1 MKTLQKDLT
10 TGNPGKI
17 IFNFTLP
24 IFIGN
29 VFQQFYSMADT
40 IIVGKFVGTK
50 ALAAVGSTGTIM
62 FLINGFILGM
72 TAGFTVLTAQK
83 FGAGDMKAMRKTVGN
98 AAILAII
105 MSLIMTV
112 LGMMAMKP
120 LLGIMKTPDDIF
132 KDAYAY
138 IMVICGGIA
147 AQMLYNFL
155 SSVLRALGNSKVPL
169 YFLILAA
176 LLNIV
181 LDMVSDSNVE
191 AFQYGVKDLVSK
203 QITPDRD
210 ESDDSFRVT
219 LADIQGEGMD
229 EIQIRH
235 QGSEELAG
243 YQVDSYQLTAPINY
257 PASAAVSEDI
267 LPMFFGLKAQ
277 EVAVLHPTA
286 EDRAQVGL
294 DQPYRQVEIEY
305 QTKNSEKNKLS
316 ILVSNIDGAGNL
328 YVENGSDVIYKCRPQ
343 DISWLNLTVDTV
355 ISHTILIPDVTSLKT
370 LTITQGDGSSYQI
383 QFQNM
388 GTDNGKVL
396 YDGKE
401 LDVDSF
407 RNFYYGLISV
417 EADEV
422 ILENLPDTSGMN
434 KIAEIKFAYM
444 DESKKSDMVTYYSE
458 SARKAYAVLDGNERG
473 FRLSETQIDTVLGN
487 LQKLINGEE
496 IKARY

>member
-1 MKTLQKDLT
+1 MKKQWLT
-10 TGNPGKI
+10 
-17 IFNFTLP
+17 
-24 IFIGN
+24 IGILC
-29 VFQQFYSMADT
+29 MG
-40 IIVGKFVGTK
+40 I
-50 ALAAVGSTGTIM
+50 L
-62 FLINGFILGM
+62 ILGGACFFLLKSDDSEKSDVESGNYQILDEITEDDVTSVVVSNASGGYEADWNDDSVIIKDCDNIAIDNSAVKKIQNAVKGI
-72 TAGFTVLTAQK
+72 TAEKKVTDGKGRLNEFGLEDDPVEVTVTGKGEKESLMI
-83 FGAGDMKAMRKTVGN
+83 GDEVPGQD
-98 AAILAII
+98 
-105 MSLIMTV
+105 SSQWYV
-112 LGMMAMKP
+112 LWKEEV
-120 LLGIMKTPDDIF
+120 
-132 KDAYAY
+132 Y
-138 IMVICGGIA
+138 I
-147 AQMLYNFL
+147 
-155 SSVLRALGNSKVPL
+155 
-169 YFLILAA
+169 
-176 LLNIV
+176 
-181 LDMVSDSNVE
+181 VSDSNVE

-305 QTKNSEKNKLS
+305 QTKNSEKNKIS

-407 RNFYYGLISV
+407 RNFYYELISV

>member
-1 MKTLQKDLT
+1 MKKQWLT
-10 TGNPGKI
+10 
-17 IFNFTLP
+17 
-24 IFIGN
+24 IGILC
-29 VFQQFYSMADT
+29 MG
-40 IIVGKFVGTK
+40 I
-50 ALAAVGSTGTIM
+50 L
-62 FLINGFILGM
+62 ILGGACFFLLKSDDSEKSDVESGNYQILDEITEDDVASVVVSNASGGYEADWNDDSVIIKDCDNIAIDNSAVKKIQNAVKGI
-72 TAGFTVLTAQK
+72 TAEKKITDGKGRLNEFGLEDDPVEVTVTGKGEKESLMI
-83 FGAGDMKAMRKTVGN
+83 GDEVPGQD
-98 AAILAII
+98 
-105 MSLIMTV
+105 SSQWYV
-112 LGMMAMKP
+112 LWKEEV
-120 LLGIMKTPDDIF
+120 
-132 KDAYAY
+132 Y
-138 IMVICGGIA
+138 I
-147 AQMLYNFL
+147 
-155 SSVLRALGNSKVPL
+155 
-169 YFLILAA
+169 
-176 LLNIV
+176 
-181 LDMVSDSNVE
+181 VSDSNVE

-305 QTKNSEKNKLS
+305 QTKNSEKNKIS

-407 RNFYYGLISV
+407 RNFYYELISV

-444 DESKKSDMVTYYSE
+444 DESKKSHTVTYYSE

>member
-1 MKTLQKDLT
+1 MKKQWLT
-10 TGNPGKI
+10 
-17 IFNFTLP
+17 
-24 IFIGN
+24 IG
-29 VFQQFYSMADT
+29 
-40 IIVGKFVGTK
+40 ILCIGI
-50 ALAAVGSTGTIM
+50 L
-62 FLINGFILGM
+62 ILG
-72 TAGFTVLTAQK
+72 
-83 FGAGDMKAMRKTVGN
+83 GACFFLLKSDDSEKSDVESGN
-98 AAILAII
+98 YQILDEI
-105 MSLIMTV
+105 TE
-112 LGMMAMKP
+112 
-120 LLGIMKTPDDIF
+120 DDVESV
-132 KDAYAY
+132 
-138 IMVICGGIA
+138 MVS
-147 AQMLYNFL
+147 N
-155 SSVLRALGNSKVPL
+155 ALGGYEADWNDDSVIIKDCDNIAIDSSAVKKIQNAVKGITAEKKVTDGKGR
-169 YFLILAA
+169 
-176 LLNIV
+176 LNEFGLENDPVEVTVTGKGGKESLMIGDEVPGQDSSQWYV
-181 LDMVSDSNVE
+181 LWKEEVYIVSDSTVE

-243 YQVDSYQLTAPINY
+243 YQVDSYQLIAPINY

-294 DQPYRQVEIEY
+294 DRPYRQVEIEY
-305 QTKNSEKNKLS
+305 QTKDSEKNKIS

-383 QFQNM
+383 QLQNM

-396 YDGKE
+396 YDEKE

-434 KIAEIKFAYM
+434 KIAEIQFAYM
-444 DESKKSDMVTYYSE
+444 DESKKSDTVTYYSE

-473 FRLSETQIDTVLGN
+473 FRLSETQLDTVLGN

>member
-1 MKTLQKDLT
+1 MKKQWLT
-10 TGNPGKI
+10 
-17 IFNFTLP
+17 
-24 IFIGN
+24 IG
-29 VFQQFYSMADT
+29 
-40 IIVGKFVGTK
+40 ILCIGI
-50 ALAAVGSTGTIM
+50 L
-62 FLINGFILGM
+62 ILGGACFFLLKSDDSEKSDVESGSYQILDEIAEDDVESVVVSNASGGYEADWNDDSVIIKDCDNIAIDSSAVKKIQNAVKGI
-72 TAGFTVLTAQK
+72 TAEKKVTDGKGRLNEFGLEDDPVEVTVTGKGEKESLMI
-83 FGAGDMKAMRKTVGN
+83 GDEVPGQD
-98 AAILAII
+98 
-105 MSLIMTV
+105 SSQWYV
-112 LGMMAMKP
+112 LWKEEV
-120 LLGIMKTPDDIF
+120 
-132 KDAYAY
+132 Y
-138 IMVICGGIA
+138 I
-147 AQMLYNFL
+147 
-155 SSVLRALGNSKVPL
+155 
-169 YFLILAA
+169 
-176 LLNIV
+176 
-181 LDMVSDSNVE
+181 VSDSNVE

-243 YQVDSYQLTAPINY
+243 YQVDSYQLTAPIDY
-257 PASAAVSEDI
+257 PASASVSEDI

-305 QTKNSEKNKLS
+305 QTKDSEKNKIS

-343 DISWLNLTVDTV
+343 DISWLNITVDTV

-370 LTITQGDGSSYQI
+370 LTITQGDESSYQI
-383 QFQNM
+383 QLQNM

-444 DESKKSDMVTYYSE
+444 DESKKSDTVTYYSE

-473 FRLSETQIDTVLGN
+473 FRLSETQLDTVLGN

>member
-1 MKTLQKDLT
+1 MKKQWLT
-10 TGNPGKI
+10 
-17 IFNFTLP
+17 
-24 IFIGN
+24 IG
-29 VFQQFYSMADT
+29 
-40 IIVGKFVGTK
+40 ILCIGI
-50 ALAAVGSTGTIM
+50 L
-62 FLINGFILGM
+62 ILGGACFFLLKSDDSEKSNVESGNYQILDEITEDDVESVVVSNASGGYEADWNDDSVIIKDCDNIAIDSSAVKKIQNAIKGI
-72 TAGFTVLTAQK
+72 TAEKKVTDGKGRLNEFGLEDDPVEVTVTGKGGKESLMI
-83 FGAGDMKAMRKTVGN
+83 GDEVPGQD
-98 AAILAII
+98 
-105 MSLIMTV
+105 SSQWYV
-112 LGMMAMKP
+112 LWKEEV
-120 LLGIMKTPDDIF
+120 
-132 KDAYAY
+132 Y
-138 IMVICGGIA
+138 I
-147 AQMLYNFL
+147 
-155 SSVLRALGNSKVPL
+155 
-169 YFLILAA
+169 
-176 LLNIV
+176 
-181 LDMVSDSNVE
+181 VSDSTVE

-243 YQVDSYQLTAPINY
+243 YQVDSYQLTAPIDY
-257 PASAAVSEDI
+257 PASASVSEDI

-305 QTKNSEKNKLS
+305 QTKDSEKNKIS

-343 DISWLNLTVDTV
+343 DISWLNITVDTV

-370 LTITQGDGSSYQI
+370 LTITQGDESSYQI
-383 QFQNM
+383 QLQNM

-444 DESKKSDMVTYYSE
+444 DESKKSDTVTYYSE

-473 FRLSETQIDTVLGN
+473 FRLSETQLDTVLGN

>member
-1 MKTLQKDLT
+1 MKKQWLT
-10 TGNPGKI
+10 
-17 IFNFTLP
+17 
-24 IFIGN
+24 IG
-29 VFQQFYSMADT
+29 
-40 IIVGKFVGTK
+40 ILCIGI
-50 ALAAVGSTGTIM
+50 L
-62 FLINGFILGM
+62 ILGGACFFLLKSDDSEKSDVESGNYQILDEIAEDDVESVVVSNASGGYEADWNDDSVIIKDCDNIAIDSSAVKKIQNAIKGI
-72 TAGFTVLTAQK
+72 TAEKKVTDGKGRLNEFGLEDDPVEVTVTGKGEKESLMI
-83 FGAGDMKAMRKTVGN
+83 GDEVPGQD
-98 AAILAII
+98 
-105 MSLIMTV
+105 SSQWYV
-112 LGMMAMKP
+112 LWKEEV
-120 LLGIMKTPDDIF
+120 
-132 KDAYAY
+132 Y
-138 IMVICGGIA
+138 I
-147 AQMLYNFL
+147 
-155 SSVLRALGNSKVPL
+155 
-169 YFLILAA
+169 
-176 LLNIV
+176 
-181 LDMVSDSNVE
+181 VSDSNVE

-305 QTKNSEKNKLS
+305 QTKDSEKNKIS

-383 QFQNM
+383 QLQNM

-396 YDGKE
+396 YDEKE

-434 KIAEIKFAYM
+434 KIAEIQFAYM
-444 DESKKSDMVTYYSE
+444 DESKKSDKVTYYSE

-473 FRLSETQIDTVLGN
+473 FRLSETQLDTVLGN

>member
-1 MKTLQKDLT
+1 MKKQWLT
-10 TGNPGKI
+10 
-17 IFNFTLP
+17 
-24 IFIGN
+24 IG
-29 VFQQFYSMADT
+29 
-40 IIVGKFVGTK
+40 ILCIGI
-50 ALAAVGSTGTIM
+50 L
-62 FLINGFILGM
+62 ILG
-72 TAGFTVLTAQK
+72 
-83 FGAGDMKAMRKTVGN
+83 GACFF
-98 AAILAII
+98 
-105 MSLIMTV
+105 
-112 LGMMAMKP
+112 
-120 LLGIMKTPDDIF
+120 LLKPDDPEKSDAESGNYQILDEITEDDVESVVVSNASGGYEADWNDDSVII
-132 KDAYAY
+132 KDCDNIAIDSSAVKKIQNAIKGITAEKKVTDGKGRLNEFGLEDDPVEVTVTGKGEKESLMIGDEVPGQDSSQWYVLWKEEVY
-138 IMVICGGIA
+138 I
-147 AQMLYNFL
+147 
-155 SSVLRALGNSKVPL
+155 
-169 YFLILAA
+169 
-176 LLNIV
+176 
-181 LDMVSDSNVE
+181 VSNSNVE

-219 LADIQGEGMD
+219 LADIQGKGMD

-277 EVAVLHPTA
+277 EVAMLHPTA

-305 QTKNSEKNKLS
+305 QTKNSEKNKIS

-355 ISHTILIPDVTSLKT
+355 ISHTILIPDVTSLKM

-444 DESKKSDMVTYYSE
+444 DESKKSDTVTYYSE
-458 SARKAYAVLDGNERG
+458 SAKKAYAVLDGNERG

>member
-1 MKTLQKDLT
+1 MKKQWLT
-10 TGNPGKI
+10 
-17 IFNFTLP
+17 
-24 IFIGN
+24 IGILC
-29 VFQQFYSMADT
+29 MG
-40 IIVGKFVGTK
+40 I
-50 ALAAVGSTGTIM
+50 L
-62 FLINGFILGM
+62 ILGGACFFLLKSDDSEKSDVESGNYQILDEITEDDVASVVVSNASGGYEADWNDDSVIIKDCDNIAIDNSAVKKIQNAVKGI
-72 TAGFTVLTAQK
+72 TAEKKVTDGKGRLNEFGLEDDPVEVTVTGKGEKESLMI
-83 FGAGDMKAMRKTVGN
+83 GDEVPGQD
-98 AAILAII
+98 
-105 MSLIMTV
+105 SSQWYV
-112 LGMMAMKP
+112 LWKEEV
-120 LLGIMKTPDDIF
+120 
-132 KDAYAY
+132 Y
-138 IMVICGGIA
+138 I
-147 AQMLYNFL
+147 
-155 SSVLRALGNSKVPL
+155 
-169 YFLILAA
+169 
-176 LLNIV
+176 
-181 LDMVSDSNVE
+181 VSDSNVE

-305 QTKNSEKNKLS
+305 QTKNSEKNKIS
-316 ILVSNIDGAGNL
+316 ILVSNINGAGNL

-407 RNFYYGLISV
+407 RNFYYELISV

-444 DESKKSDMVTYYSE
+444 DESKKSDTVTYYSE
-458 SARKAYAVLDGNERG
+458 SARKAYAVVDGNERG

>member
-1 MKTLQKDLT
+1 MKKQWLT
-10 TGNPGKI
+10 
-17 IFNFTLP
+17 
-24 IFIGN
+24 IG
-29 VFQQFYSMADT
+29 
-40 IIVGKFVGTK
+40 ILCIGI
-50 ALAAVGSTGTIM
+50 L
-62 FLINGFILGM
+62 ILG
-72 TAGFTVLTAQK
+72 
-83 FGAGDMKAMRKTVGN
+83 GACFFLLKSDDSEKSGVESGN
-98 AAILAII
+98 YQILDEI
-105 MSLIMTV
+105 TE
-112 LGMMAMKP
+112 
-120 LLGIMKTPDDIF
+120 DD
-132 KDAYAY
+132 
-138 IMVICGGIA
+138 VE
-147 AQMLYNFL
+147 
-155 SSVLRALGNSKVPL
+155 SVVVSNALGGYEADWNDDSVIIKDCDNIAIDSSAVKKIQNAVKGITAEKKVTDGKGR
-169 YFLILAA
+169 
-176 LLNIV
+176 LNEFGLENDPVEVTVTGKGGKESLMIGDEVPGQDSSQWYV
-181 LDMVSDSNVE
+181 LWKEEVYIVSDSTVE

-294 DQPYRQVEIEY
+294 DRPYRQVEIEY
-305 QTKNSEKNKLS
+305 QTKDSEKNKIS

-383 QFQNM
+383 QLQNM

-396 YDGKE
+396 YDEKE

-434 KIAEIKFAYM
+434 KIAEIQFAYM
-444 DESKKSDMVTYYSE
+444 DESKKSDTVTYYSE

-473 FRLSETQIDTVLGN
+473 FRLSETQLDTVLGN

>member
-1 MKTLQKDLT
+1 MKKQWLT
-10 TGNPGKI
+10 
-17 IFNFTLP
+17 
-24 IFIGN
+24 IG
-29 VFQQFYSMADT
+29 
-40 IIVGKFVGTK
+40 ILCIGI
-50 ALAAVGSTGTIM
+50 L
-62 FLINGFILGM
+62 ILGGACFFLLKSDDSEKSDVESGNYQILDEIAEDDVESVVVSNASGGYEADWNDDSVIIKDCDNIAIDSSAVKKIQNAIKGI
-72 TAGFTVLTAQK
+72 TAEKKVTDGKGRLNEFGLEDDPVEVTVTGKGEKESLMI
-83 FGAGDMKAMRKTVGN
+83 GDEVPGQD
-98 AAILAII
+98 
-105 MSLIMTV
+105 SSQWYV
-112 LGMMAMKP
+112 LWKEEV
-120 LLGIMKTPDDIF
+120 
-132 KDAYAY
+132 Y
-138 IMVICGGIA
+138 I
-147 AQMLYNFL
+147 
-155 SSVLRALGNSKVPL
+155 
-169 YFLILAA
+169 
-176 LLNIV
+176 
-181 LDMVSDSNVE
+181 VSDSNVE

-305 QTKNSEKNKLS
+305 QTKDSEKNKIS

-343 DISWLNLTVDTV
+343 DISWLNLTIDTV

-370 LTITQGDGSSYQI
+370 LTITQGDESSYQI
-383 QFQNM
+383 QLQNM

-422 ILENLPDTSGMN
+422 ILENLPDTLGMN
-434 KIAEIKFAYM
+434 KIAEIQFAYM
-444 DESKKSDMVTYYSE
+444 DESKKSDKVTYYSE

-473 FRLSETQIDTVLGN
+473 FRLSETQLDTVLGN

>member
-1 MKTLQKDLT
+1 MKKQWLT
-10 TGNPGKI
+10 
-17 IFNFTLP
+17 
-24 IFIGN
+24 IG
-29 VFQQFYSMADT
+29 
-40 IIVGKFVGTK
+40 ILCIGI
-50 ALAAVGSTGTIM
+50 L
-62 FLINGFILGM
+62 ILGGACFFLLKSDDSEKSDVESGNYQILDEITEDDVESVVVSNASGGYEADWNDDSVIIKDCDNIAIDSSAVKKIQNAIKGI
-72 TAGFTVLTAQK
+72 TAEKRVTDGKGRLNEFGLEDDPVEVTVTGKGEKESLMI
-83 FGAGDMKAMRKTVGN
+83 GDEVPGQD
-98 AAILAII
+98 
-105 MSLIMTV
+105 SSQWYV
-112 LGMMAMKP
+112 LWKEEV
-120 LLGIMKTPDDIF
+120 
-132 KDAYAY
+132 Y
-138 IMVICGGIA
+138 I
-147 AQMLYNFL
+147 
-155 SSVLRALGNSKVPL
+155 
-169 YFLILAA
+169 
-176 LLNIV
+176 
-181 LDMVSDSNVE
+181 VSDSTVE

-257 PASAAVSEDI
+257 PASASVSEDI

-305 QTKNSEKNKLS
+305 QTKDSEKNKIS

-383 QFQNM
+383 QLQNM
-388 GTDNGKVL
+388 GTGNGKVL

-434 KIAEIKFAYM
+434 KIAEIQFAYM
-444 DESKKSDMVTYYSE
+444 DESKKSDTVTYYSE

-473 FRLSETQIDTVLGN
+473 FRLSETQLDTVLGN

>member
-1 MKTLQKDLT
+1 MKKQWLT
-10 TGNPGKI
+10 
-17 IFNFTLP
+17 
-24 IFIGN
+24 IG
-29 VFQQFYSMADT
+29 
-40 IIVGKFVGTK
+40 ILCIGI
-50 ALAAVGSTGTIM
+50 L
-62 FLINGFILGM
+62 ILG
-72 TAGFTVLTAQK
+72 
-83 FGAGDMKAMRKTVGN
+83 GACFFLLKSDDSEKSGVESGN
-98 AAILAII
+98 YQILDEI
-105 MSLIMTV
+105 TE
-112 LGMMAMKP
+112 
-120 LLGIMKTPDDIF
+120 DD
-132 KDAYAY
+132 
-138 IMVICGGIA
+138 VE
-147 AQMLYNFL
+147 
-155 SSVLRALGNSKVPL
+155 SVVVSNALGGYEADWNDDSVIIKDCDNIAIDSSAVKKIQNAIKGITAEKKVTDGKGR
-169 YFLILAA
+169 
-176 LLNIV
+176 LNEFGLEDDPVEVTVTGKGEKESLMIGDEVPGQDSSQWYV
-181 LDMVSDSNVE
+181 LWKEEVYIVSDSNVE

-243 YQVDSYQLTAPINY
+243 YQVDSYQLTAPIDY
-257 PASAAVSEDI
+257 PASASVSEDI

-305 QTKNSEKNKLS
+305 QTKDSEKNKIS

-343 DISWLNLTVDTV
+343 DISWLNLTIDTV

-370 LTITQGDGSSYQI
+370 LTITQGDESSYQI
-383 QFQNM
+383 QLQNM

-422 ILENLPDTSGMN
+422 ILENLPDTLGMN
-434 KIAEIKFAYM
+434 KIAEIQFAYM
-444 DESKKSDMVTYYSE
+444 DESKKSDKVTYYSE

-473 FRLSETQIDTVLGN
+473 FRLSETQLDTVLGN

>member
-1 MKTLQKDLT
+1 MKKQWLT
-10 TGNPGKI
+10 
-17 IFNFTLP
+17 
-24 IFIGN
+24 IG
-29 VFQQFYSMADT
+29 
-40 IIVGKFVGTK
+40 ILCIGI
-50 ALAAVGSTGTIM
+50 L
-62 FLINGFILGM
+62 ILGGACFFLLKSDDSEKSDIESGSYQILDEIAEDDVESVVVSNASGGYEADWNDDSVIIKDCDNIAIDSLVVKKIQNAVKGI
-72 TAGFTVLTAQK
+72 TAEKKVTDGKGRLNEFGLEDDSVEVTVTGKGGKESLMI
-83 FGAGDMKAMRKTVGN
+83 GDEVPGQD
-98 AAILAII
+98 
-105 MSLIMTV
+105 SSQWYV
-112 LGMMAMKP
+112 LWKEEV
-120 LLGIMKTPDDIF
+120 
-132 KDAYAY
+132 Y
-138 IMVICGGIA
+138 I
-147 AQMLYNFL
+147 
-155 SSVLRALGNSKVPL
+155 
-169 YFLILAA
+169 
-176 LLNIV
+176 
-181 LDMVSDSNVE
+181 VSDSNVE

-294 DQPYRQVEIEY
+294 DRPYRQVEIEY
-305 QTKNSEKNKLS
+305 QTKDSEKNKIS

-383 QFQNM
+383 QLQNM

-396 YDGKE
+396 YDEKE

-434 KIAEIKFAYM
+434 KIAEIQFAYM
-444 DESKKSDMVTYYSE
+444 DESKKSDKVTYYSE

-473 FRLSETQIDTVLGN
+473 FRLSETQLDTVLGN

>member
-1 MKTLQKDLT
+1 MKKQWLT
-10 TGNPGKI
+10 
-17 IFNFTLP
+17 
-24 IFIGN
+24 IG
-29 VFQQFYSMADT
+29 
-40 IIVGKFVGTK
+40 ILCIGI
-50 ALAAVGSTGTIM
+50 L
-62 FLINGFILGM
+62 ILGGACFFLLKSDDPEKSDVESGNYQILDEITEDDVASVVVSNASGGYEADWNDDSVIIKDCDNIAIDNSAVKKIQNAVKGI
-72 TAGFTVLTAQK
+72 TAEKKVTDGKGRLNEFGLEDDPVEVTVTGKGEKESLMI
-83 FGAGDMKAMRKTVGN
+83 GDEVPGQD
-98 AAILAII
+98 
-105 MSLIMTV
+105 SSQWYV
-112 LGMMAMKP
+112 LWKEEV
-120 LLGIMKTPDDIF
+120 
-132 KDAYAY
+132 Y
-138 IMVICGGIA
+138 I
-147 AQMLYNFL
+147 
-155 SSVLRALGNSKVPL
+155 
-169 YFLILAA
+169 
-176 LLNIV
+176 
-181 LDMVSDSNVE
+181 VSDSNVE

-219 LADIQGEGMD
+219 LADIQGAGMD

-305 QTKNSEKNKLS
+305 QTKNSEKNKIS

-407 RNFYYGLISV
+407 RNFYYELISV

-444 DESKKSDMVTYYSE
+444 DESKKSDTVTYYSE

>member
-1 MKTLQKDLT
+1 MKKQWLT
-10 TGNPGKI
+10 
-17 IFNFTLP
+17 
-24 IFIGN
+24 IGILC
-29 VFQQFYSMADT
+29 MG
-40 IIVGKFVGTK
+40 I
-50 ALAAVGSTGTIM
+50 L
-62 FLINGFILGM
+62 ILGGACFFLLKSDDSEKSDVESGNYQILDEITEDDVASVVVSNASGGYEADWNDDSVIIKDCDNIAIDNSAVKKIQNAVKGI
-72 TAGFTVLTAQK
+72 TAEKKVTDGKGRLNEFGLEDDPVEVTVTGKGEKESLMI
-83 FGAGDMKAMRKTVGN
+83 GDEVPGQD
-98 AAILAII
+98 
-105 MSLIMTV
+105 SSQWYV
-112 LGMMAMKP
+112 LWKEEVY
-120 LLGIMKTPDDIF
+120 T
-132 KDAYAY
+132 
-138 IMVICGGIA
+138 
-147 AQMLYNFL
+147 
-155 SSVLRALGNSKVPL
+155 
-169 YFLILAA
+169 
-176 LLNIV
+176 
-181 LDMVSDSNVE
+181 VSDSNVE

-305 QTKNSEKNKLS
+305 QTKDSEKNKIS

-407 RNFYYGLISV
+407 RNFYYELISV

-444 DESKKSDMVTYYSE
+444 DESKKSDTVTYYSE

>member
-1 MKTLQKDLT
+1 MKKQWLT
-10 TGNPGKI
+10 
-17 IFNFTLP
+17 
-24 IFIGN
+24 IG
-29 VFQQFYSMADT
+29 
-40 IIVGKFVGTK
+40 ILCIGI
-50 ALAAVGSTGTIM
+50 L
-62 FLINGFILGM
+62 ILGGACFFLLKSDDSEKSDVESGNYQILDEITEDDVESVVVSNASGGYEADWNDDSVIIKDCDNIAIDSSAVKKIQNAVKGI
-72 TAGFTVLTAQK
+72 TAEKKVTDGKGRLNEFGLEDDPVEVTVTGKGEKESLMI
-83 FGAGDMKAMRKTVGN
+83 GDEVPGQD
-98 AAILAII
+98 
-105 MSLIMTV
+105 SSQWYV
-112 LGMMAMKP
+112 LWKEEV
-120 LLGIMKTPDDIF
+120 
-132 KDAYAY
+132 Y
-138 IMVICGGIA
+138 I
-147 AQMLYNFL
+147 
-155 SSVLRALGNSKVPL
+155 
-169 YFLILAA
+169 
-176 LLNIV
+176 
-181 LDMVSDSNVE
+181 VSDSNVE
-191 AFQYGVKDLVSK
+191 AFQYGEKDLVSK

-305 QTKNSEKNKLS
+305 QTKDSEKNKIS

-343 DISWLNLTVDTV
+343 DISWLNITVDTV

-383 QFQNM
+383 QLQNM

-434 KIAEIKFAYM
+434 KIAEIKFAYT
-444 DESKKSDMVTYYSE
+444 DESKKSDTVTYYSE

-473 FRLSETQIDTVLGN
+473 FRLSETQLDTVLGN

>member
-1 MKTLQKDLT
+1 MKKQWLT
-10 TGNPGKI
+10 
-17 IFNFTLP
+17 
-24 IFIGN
+24 IG
-29 VFQQFYSMADT
+29 
-40 IIVGKFVGTK
+40 ILCIGI
-50 ALAAVGSTGTIM
+50 L
-62 FLINGFILGM
+62 ILGGACFFLLKSDDSEKSDVESGNYQILDEITEDDVESVVVSNASCGYEADWNDDSVIIKDCDNIAIDSSAVKKIQNAVKGI
-72 TAGFTVLTAQK
+72 TAEKKVTDGKGRLNEFGLEDDLVEVTVTGKGEKESLMI
-83 FGAGDMKAMRKTVGN
+83 GDEVPGQN
-98 AAILAII
+98 
-105 MSLIMTV
+105 SSQWYV
-112 LGMMAMKP
+112 LWKEEV
-120 LLGIMKTPDDIF
+120 
-132 KDAYAY
+132 Y
-138 IMVICGGIA
+138 I
-147 AQMLYNFL
+147 
-155 SSVLRALGNSKVPL
+155 
-169 YFLILAA
+169 
-176 LLNIV
+176 
-181 LDMVSDSNVE
+181 VSDSTVE

-294 DQPYRQVEIEY
+294 DRPYRQVEIEY
-305 QTKNSEKNKLS
+305 QTKDSEKNKIS

-383 QFQNM
+383 QLQNM

-396 YDGKE
+396 YDEKE

-434 KIAEIKFAYM
+434 KIAEIQFAYM
-444 DESKKSDMVTYYSE
+444 DESKKSDTVTYYSE

>member
-1 MKTLQKDLT
+1 MKKQWLT
-10 TGNPGKI
+10 
-17 IFNFTLP
+17 
-24 IFIGN
+24 IG
-29 VFQQFYSMADT
+29 
-40 IIVGKFVGTK
+40 ILCIGI
-50 ALAAVGSTGTIM
+50 L
-62 FLINGFILGM
+62 ILG
-72 TAGFTVLTAQK
+72 
-83 FGAGDMKAMRKTVGN
+83 GACFF
-98 AAILAII
+98 
-105 MSLIMTV
+105 
-112 LGMMAMKP
+112 
-120 LLGIMKTPDDIF
+120 LLKPDDPEKSDVESGNYQILDEITEDDVESVVVSNASGGYEADWNDDSVII
-132 KDAYAY
+132 KDCDNIAIDNSAVKKIQNAVKGITAEKKVTDGKGRLNEFGLEDDPVEVTVTGKGEKESLMIGDEVPGQDSSQWYVLWKEEVY
-138 IMVICGGIA
+138 I
-147 AQMLYNFL
+147 
-155 SSVLRALGNSKVPL
+155 
-169 YFLILAA
+169 
-176 LLNIV
+176 
-181 LDMVSDSNVE
+181 VSGSNVE

-257 PASAAVSEDI
+257 PASASVSEDI

-294 DQPYRQVEIEY
+294 DQPYRQIEIEY
-305 QTKNSEKNKLS
+305 QTKDSEKSKIS

-343 DISWLNLTVDTV
+343 DISWLNITVDTV

-383 QFQNM
+383 QLQNM
-388 GTDNGKVL
+388 GADNGKVL

-444 DESKKSDMVTYYSE
+444 DESKKSDTVTYYSE

>member
-1 MKTLQKDLT
+1 MKKQWLT
-10 TGNPGKI
+10 
-17 IFNFTLP
+17 
-24 IFIGN
+24 IG
-29 VFQQFYSMADT
+29 
-40 IIVGKFVGTK
+40 ILCIGI
-50 ALAAVGSTGTIM
+50 L
-62 FLINGFILGM
+62 ILG
-72 TAGFTVLTAQK
+72 
-83 FGAGDMKAMRKTVGN
+83 GACFFLLKSDDSEKSDVESGN
-98 AAILAII
+98 YQILDEI
-105 MSLIMTV
+105 TE
-112 LGMMAMKP
+112 
-120 LLGIMKTPDDIF
+120 DD
-132 KDAYAY
+132 
-138 IMVICGGIA
+138 VE
-147 AQMLYNFL
+147 
-155 SSVLRALGNSKVPL
+155 SVVVSNALGGYEADWNDDSVIIKDCDNIAIDSSAVKKIQNAVKGITAEKKVTDGKGR
-169 YFLILAA
+169 
-176 LLNIV
+176 LNEFGLENDPVEVTVTGKGGKESLMIGDEVPGQDSSQWYV
-181 LDMVSDSNVE
+181 LWKEEVYIVSDSNVE

-294 DQPYRQVEIEY
+294 DRPYRQVEIEY
-305 QTKNSEKNKLS
+305 QTKDSEKNKIS

-328 YVENGSDVIYKCRPQ
+328 YVENGFDVIYKCRPQ

-383 QFQNM
+383 QLQNM

-396 YDGKE
+396 YDEKE

-434 KIAEIKFAYM
+434 KIAEIQFAYM
-444 DESKKSDMVTYYSE
+444 DESKKSDTVTYYSE

-496 IKARY
+496 VKARY

>member
-10 TGNPGKI
+10 TENPGKI

-181 LDMVSDSNVE
+181 LDMVFIIAFHMGAAGAAWATVISQGISGILCLLYIAKKVPALYLHREDWEIDKNLAGWQLKIGLPM
-191 AFQYGVKDLVSK
+191 AFQYSITAIGTIVVQSCLNILGSTAAAGFAAASK
-203 QITPDRD
+203 I
-210 ESDDSFRVT
+210 E
-219 LADIQGEGMD
+219 
-229 EIQIRH
+229 
-235 QGSEELAG
+235 
-243 YQVDSYQLTAPINY
+243 QVFTQAYV
-257 PASAAVSEDI
+257 AACWKTSRKSS
-267 LPMFFGLKAQ
+267 LSS
-277 EVAVLHPTA
+277 
-286 EDRAQVGL
+286 RAICL
-294 DQPYRQVEIEY
+294 
-305 QTKNSEKNKLS
+305 
-316 ILVSNIDGAGNL
+316 
-328 YVENGSDVIYKCRPQ
+328 
-343 DISWLNLTVDTV
+343 
-355 ISHTILIPDVTSLKT
+355 
-370 LTITQGDGSSYQI
+370 
-383 QFQNM
+383 
-388 GTDNGKVL
+388 
-396 YDGKE
+396 
-401 LDVDSF
+401 
-407 RNFYYGLISV
+407 
-417 EADEV
+417 
-422 ILENLPDTSGMN
+422 
-434 KIAEIKFAYM
+434 
-444 DESKKSDMVTYYSE
+444 
-458 SARKAYAVLDGNERG
+458 
-473 FRLSETQIDTVLGN
+473 
-487 LQKLINGEE
+487 
-496 IKARY
+496 

>member
-1 MKTLQKDLT
+1 MKKQWLT
-10 TGNPGKI
+10 
-17 IFNFTLP
+17 
-24 IFIGN
+24 IG
-29 VFQQFYSMADT
+29 
-40 IIVGKFVGTK
+40 ILCIGI
-50 ALAAVGSTGTIM
+50 L
-62 FLINGFILGM
+62 ILG
-72 TAGFTVLTAQK
+72 
-83 FGAGDMKAMRKTVGN
+83 GACFF
-98 AAILAII
+98 
-105 MSLIMTV
+105 
-112 LGMMAMKP
+112 
-120 LLGIMKTPDDIF
+120 LLKPDDPEKSDAESGNYQILDEITEDDVESVVVSNASGGYEADWNDDSVII
-132 KDAYAY
+132 KDCDNIAIDSSAVKKIQNAIKGITAEKKVTDGKGRLNEFGLEDDPVEVTVTGKGEKESLMIGDEVPGQDSSQWYVLWKEEVY
-138 IMVICGGIA
+138 I
-147 AQMLYNFL
+147 
-155 SSVLRALGNSKVPL
+155 
-169 YFLILAA
+169 
-176 LLNIV
+176 
-181 LDMVSDSNVE
+181 VSDSNVE

-277 EVAVLHPTA
+277 EVVVLHPTA

-305 QTKNSEKNKLS
+305 QTKNSEKNKIS

-434 KIAEIKFAYM
+434 KIAEIKFVYM

>member
-1 MKTLQKDLT
+1 MKKQWLT
-10 TGNPGKI
+10 
-17 IFNFTLP
+17 
-24 IFIGN
+24 IG
-29 VFQQFYSMADT
+29 
-40 IIVGKFVGTK
+40 ILCIGI
-50 ALAAVGSTGTIM
+50 L
-62 FLINGFILGM
+62 ILG
-72 TAGFTVLTAQK
+72 
-83 FGAGDMKAMRKTVGN
+83 GACFF
-98 AAILAII
+98 
-105 MSLIMTV
+105 
-112 LGMMAMKP
+112 
-120 LLGIMKTPDDIF
+120 LLKPDDPEKSDAESGNYQILDEITEDDVESVIVSNASGGYEADWNDDSVII
-132 KDAYAY
+132 KDCDNIAIDSSAVKKIQNAIKGITAEKKVTDGKGRLNEFGLEDDPVEVTVTGKGEKESLMIGDEVPGQDSSQWYVLWKEEVY
-138 IMVICGGIA
+138 I
-147 AQMLYNFL
+147 
-155 SSVLRALGNSKVPL
+155 
-169 YFLILAA
+169 
-176 LLNIV
+176 
-181 LDMVSDSNVE
+181 VSDSNVE

-277 EVAVLHPTA
+277 EVAMLHPTA

-422 ILENLPDTSGMN
+422 ILENLPDMSGMN

-444 DESKKSDMVTYYSE
+444 DESKKSDTVTYYSE

>member
-1 MKTLQKDLT
+1 MKKQWLT
-10 TGNPGKI
+10 
-17 IFNFTLP
+17 
-24 IFIGN
+24 IG
-29 VFQQFYSMADT
+29 
-40 IIVGKFVGTK
+40 ILCIGI
-50 ALAAVGSTGTIM
+50 L
-62 FLINGFILGM
+62 ILG
-72 TAGFTVLTAQK
+72 
-83 FGAGDMKAMRKTVGN
+83 GACFFLLKSDDSEKSDVESGN
-98 AAILAII
+98 YQILDEI
-105 MSLIMTV
+105 TE
-112 LGMMAMKP
+112 
-120 LLGIMKTPDDIF
+120 DD
-132 KDAYAY
+132 
-138 IMVICGGIA
+138 VE
-147 AQMLYNFL
+147 
-155 SSVLRALGNSKVPL
+155 SVVVSNALGGYEADWNDDSVIIKDCDNIAIDSSAVKKIQNAIKGITAEKKVTDGKGR
-169 YFLILAA
+169 
-176 LLNIV
+176 LNEFGLEDDPVEVTVTGKGEKESLMIGDEVPGQDSSQWYV
-181 LDMVSDSNVE
+181 LWKEEVYIVSDSNIE

-294 DQPYRQVEIEY
+294 DRPYRQVEIEY
-305 QTKNSEKNKLS
+305 QTKDSEKNKIS

-444 DESKKSDMVTYYSE
+444 DESKKSDTVTYYSE

-473 FRLSETQIDTVLGN
+473 FRLSETQLDTVLGN

>member
-1 MKTLQKDLT
+1 MKKQWLT
-10 TGNPGKI
+10 
-17 IFNFTLP
+17 
-24 IFIGN
+24 IG
-29 VFQQFYSMADT
+29 
-40 IIVGKFVGTK
+40 ILCIGI
-50 ALAAVGSTGTIM
+50 L
-62 FLINGFILGM
+62 ILGGACFFLLKSDDSEKSNVESGNYQILDEITEDDVESVVVSNASGGYEADWNDDSVIIKDCDNIAIDNSAVKKIQNAVKGI
-72 TAGFTVLTAQK
+72 TAEKKVTDGKGRLNEFGLEDDPVEVTVTGKGEKESLMI
-83 FGAGDMKAMRKTVGN
+83 GDEVPGQD
-98 AAILAII
+98 
-105 MSLIMTV
+105 SSQWYV
-112 LGMMAMKP
+112 LWKEEV
-120 LLGIMKTPDDIF
+120 
-132 KDAYAY
+132 Y
-138 IMVICGGIA
+138 I
-147 AQMLYNFL
+147 
-155 SSVLRALGNSKVPL
+155 
-169 YFLILAA
+169 
-176 LLNIV
+176 
-181 LDMVSDSNVE
+181 VSDSNVE
-191 AFQYGVKDLVSK
+191 AFQYGVKDLISK

-243 YQVDSYQLTAPINY
+243 YQVDSYQLTAPIDY
-257 PASAAVSEDI
+257 PASASVSEDI

-305 QTKNSEKNKLS
+305 QTKDSEKNKIS

-343 DISWLNLTVDTV
+343 DISWLNITVDTV

-370 LTITQGDGSSYQI
+370 LTITQGDESSYQI
-383 QFQNM
+383 QLQNM

-444 DESKKSDMVTYYSE
+444 DESKKSDSVTYYSE

-473 FRLSETQIDTVLGN
+473 FRLSETQLDTVLGN

>member
-1 MKTLQKDLT
+1 MKKQWLT
-10 TGNPGKI
+10 
-17 IFNFTLP
+17 
-24 IFIGN
+24 IG
-29 VFQQFYSMADT
+29 
-40 IIVGKFVGTK
+40 ILCIGI
-50 ALAAVGSTGTIM
+50 L
-62 FLINGFILGM
+62 ILGGACFFLLKSDDSEKSDVESGNYQILDEITEDDVESVVVSNASGGYEADWNDDSVIIKDCDNIAIDSSAVKKIQNAIKGI
-72 TAGFTVLTAQK
+72 TAEKKVTDGKGRLNEFGLEDDPVEVTVTGKGEKESLMI
-83 FGAGDMKAMRKTVGN
+83 GDEVPGQD
-98 AAILAII
+98 
-105 MSLIMTV
+105 SSQWYV
-112 LGMMAMKP
+112 LWKEEV
-120 LLGIMKTPDDIF
+120 
-132 KDAYAY
+132 Y
-138 IMVICGGIA
+138 I
-147 AQMLYNFL
+147 
-155 SSVLRALGNSKVPL
+155 
-169 YFLILAA
+169 
-176 LLNIV
+176 
-181 LDMVSDSNVE
+181 VSDSNVE

-243 YQVDSYQLTAPINY
+243 YQVDSYQLTAPIDY
-257 PASAAVSEDI
+257 PASASVSEDI

-305 QTKNSEKNKLS
+305 QTKDSEKNKIS

-343 DISWLNLTVDTV
+343 DISWLNITVDTV

-370 LTITQGDGSSYQI
+370 LMITQGDGSSYQI
-383 QFQNM
+383 QLQNM

-444 DESKKSDMVTYYSE
+444 DESKKSDSVTYYSE

>member
-1 MKTLQKDLT
+1 MKKQWLT
-10 TGNPGKI
+10 
-17 IFNFTLP
+17 
-24 IFIGN
+24 IGILC
-29 VFQQFYSMADT
+29 MG
-40 IIVGKFVGTK
+40 I
-50 ALAAVGSTGTIM
+50 L
-62 FLINGFILGM
+62 ILGGACFFLLKSDDSEKSDVESGNYQILDEITEDDVTSVVVSNASGGYEADWNDDSVIIKDCDNIAIDNSAVKKIQNAVKGI
-72 TAGFTVLTAQK
+72 TAEKKVTDGKGRLNEFGLEDDPVEVTVTGKGEKESLMI
-83 FGAGDMKAMRKTVGN
+83 GDEVPGQD
-98 AAILAII
+98 
-105 MSLIMTV
+105 SSQWYV
-112 LGMMAMKP
+112 LWKEEV
-120 LLGIMKTPDDIF
+120 
-132 KDAYAY
+132 Y
-138 IMVICGGIA
+138 I
-147 AQMLYNFL
+147 
-155 SSVLRALGNSKVPL
+155 
-169 YFLILAA
+169 
-176 LLNIV
+176 
-181 LDMVSDSNVE
+181 VSDSNVE

-305 QTKNSEKNKLS
+305 QTKNSEKNKIS

-407 RNFYYGLISV
+407 RNFYYELISV

-434 KIAEIKFAYM
+434 KIAEIQFAYM
-444 DESKKSDMVTYYSE
+444 DESKKSNTVTYYSE

>member
-1 MKTLQKDLT
+1 MKKQWLT
-10 TGNPGKI
+10 
-17 IFNFTLP
+17 
-24 IFIGN
+24 IG
-29 VFQQFYSMADT
+29 
-40 IIVGKFVGTK
+40 ILCIGI
-50 ALAAVGSTGTIM
+50 L
-62 FLINGFILGM
+62 ILGGACFFLLKSDDSEKSDVESGNYQILDEITEDDVESVVVSNASGGYEADWNDDSVIIKDCDNIAIDSSAVKKIQNAVKGI
-72 TAGFTVLTAQK
+72 TAEKKVTDGKGRLNEFGLEDDPVEVTVTGKGEKESLMI
-83 FGAGDMKAMRKTVGN
+83 GD
-98 AAILAII
+98 
-105 MSLIMTV
+105 
-112 LGMMAMKP
+112 
-120 LLGIMKTPDDIF
+120 
-132 KDAYAY
+132 
-138 IMVICGGIA
+138 
-147 AQMLYNFL
+147 
-155 SSVLRALGNSKVPL
+155 KVPGQDSSQW
-169 YFLILAA
+169 Y
-176 LLNIV
+176 V
-181 LDMVSDSNVE
+181 LWKEEVYIVSDSNIE

-277 EVAVLHPTA
+277 DVAVLHPTA
-286 EDRAQVGL
+286 EDRVQVGL

-305 QTKNSEKNKLS
+305 QTKDSEKNKIS
-316 ILVSNIDGAGNL
+316 ILVSNIDDAGNL

-383 QFQNM
+383 QLQNM

-434 KIAEIKFAYM
+434 KIAEIQFAYM
-444 DESKKSDMVTYYSE
+444 DESKKSDTVTYYSE

-496 IKARY
+496 VKARY

>member
-1 MKTLQKDLT
+1 MKKQWLT
-10 TGNPGKI
+10 
-17 IFNFTLP
+17 
-24 IFIGN
+24 IG
-29 VFQQFYSMADT
+29 
-40 IIVGKFVGTK
+40 ILCIGI
-50 ALAAVGSTGTIM
+50 L
-62 FLINGFILGM
+62 ILGGACFFLLKSDDSEKSNVESGNYQILDEITEDDVESVVVSNASGGYEADWNDDSVIIKDCDNIAIDNSAVKKIQNAVKGI
-72 TAGFTVLTAQK
+72 TAEKKVTDGKGRLNEFGLEDDPVEVTVTGKGEKESLMI
-83 FGAGDMKAMRKTVGN
+83 GDEVPGQD
-98 AAILAII
+98 
-105 MSLIMTV
+105 SSQWYV
-112 LGMMAMKP
+112 LWKEEV
-120 LLGIMKTPDDIF
+120 
-132 KDAYAY
+132 Y
-138 IMVICGGIA
+138 I
-147 AQMLYNFL
+147 
-155 SSVLRALGNSKVPL
+155 
-169 YFLILAA
+169 
-176 LLNIV
+176 
-181 LDMVSDSNVE
+181 VSDSNVE
-191 AFQYGVKDLVSK
+191 AFQYGVKDLISK

-257 PASAAVSEDI
+257 PASASVSEDI

-305 QTKNSEKNKLS
+305 QTKDSEKNKIS

-343 DISWLNLTVDTV
+343 DISWLNITVDTV

-383 QFQNM
+383 QLQNM

-434 KIAEIKFAYM
+434 KIAEIQFVYM
-444 DESKKSDMVTYYSE
+444 DESKKSDTVTYYSE

-473 FRLSETQIDTVLGN
+473 FRLSETQLDTVLGN

>member
-1 MKTLQKDLT
+1 MKKQWLT
-10 TGNPGKI
+10 
-17 IFNFTLP
+17 
-24 IFIGN
+24 IGILC
-29 VFQQFYSMADT
+29 MG
-40 IIVGKFVGTK
+40 I
-50 ALAAVGSTGTIM
+50 L
-62 FLINGFILGM
+62 ILGGACFFLLKSDDSEKSDVESGNYQILDEITEDDVASVVVSNASGGYEADWNDDSVIIKDCDNIAIDNSAVKKIQNAVKGI
-72 TAGFTVLTAQK
+72 TAEKKVTDGKGRLNEFGLEDDPVEVTVTGKGEKESLMI
-83 FGAGDMKAMRKTVGN
+83 GDEVPGQD
-98 AAILAII
+98 
-105 MSLIMTV
+105 SSQWYV
-112 LGMMAMKP
+112 LWKEEV
-120 LLGIMKTPDDIF
+120 
-132 KDAYAY
+132 Y
-138 IMVICGGIA
+138 I
-147 AQMLYNFL
+147 
-155 SSVLRALGNSKVPL
+155 
-169 YFLILAA
+169 
-176 LLNIV
+176 
-181 LDMVSDSNVE
+181 VSDSNVE

-305 QTKNSEKNKLS
+305 QTKNSEKNKIS

-407 RNFYYGLISV
+407 RNFYYELISV

-444 DESKKSDMVTYYSE
+444 DESKKSDTVTYYSE

-487 LQKLINGEE
+487 LQELINGEE

>member
-1 MKTLQKDLT
+1 MKKQWLT
-10 TGNPGKI
+10 
-17 IFNFTLP
+17 
-24 IFIGN
+24 IG
-29 VFQQFYSMADT
+29 
-40 IIVGKFVGTK
+40 ILCIGI
-50 ALAAVGSTGTIM
+50 L
-62 FLINGFILGM
+62 ILGGACFFLLKSDDSEKSDVESGNYQILDEITEDDVASVVVSNASGGYEADWNDDSVIIKDCDNIAIDNSAIKKIQNAVKGI
-72 TAGFTVLTAQK
+72 TAEKKVTDGKGRLNEFGLEDDPVEVTVTGKGEKESLMI
-83 FGAGDMKAMRKTVGN
+83 GDEVPGQD
-98 AAILAII
+98 
-105 MSLIMTV
+105 SSQWYV
-112 LGMMAMKP
+112 LWKEEV
-120 LLGIMKTPDDIF
+120 
-132 KDAYAY
+132 Y
-138 IMVICGGIA
+138 I
-147 AQMLYNFL
+147 
-155 SSVLRALGNSKVPL
+155 
-169 YFLILAA
+169 
-176 LLNIV
+176 
-181 LDMVSDSNVE
+181 VSDSNVE

-219 LADIQGEGMD
+219 LADIQGAGMD

-257 PASAAVSEDI
+257 PASASVSEDI

-305 QTKNSEKNKLS
+305 QTKDSEKNKIS

-343 DISWLNLTVDTV
+343 DISWLNITVDTV

-370 LTITQGDGSSYQI
+370 LTVTLGDGSSYQI
-383 QFQNM
+383 QLQNM
-388 GTDNGKVL
+388 GADNGKVL

-434 KIAEIKFAYM
+434 KIAEIQFAYM
-444 DESKKSDMVTYYSE
+444 DESKKSNTITYYSE
-458 SARKAYAVLDGNERG
+458 STRKAYAVLDGNERG
-473 FRLSETQIDTVLGN
+473 FRLSETQLDTVLGN

>member
-1 MKTLQKDLT
+1 MKKQWLT
-10 TGNPGKI
+10 
-17 IFNFTLP
+17 
-24 IFIGN
+24 IG
-29 VFQQFYSMADT
+29 
-40 IIVGKFVGTK
+40 ILCIGI
-50 ALAAVGSTGTIM
+50 L
-62 FLINGFILGM
+62 ILGGACFFLLKSDDSEKSDVESGNYQILDEITEDDVESVVVSNASGGYEADWNDDSVIIKDCDNITIDSSAVKKIQNAVKGI
-72 TAGFTVLTAQK
+72 TAEKKVTDGKGRLNEFGLEDDPVEVIVTGKGEKESLMIGDEVPGQDSSQWYVLWK
-83 FGAGDMKAMRKTVGN
+83 EEV
-98 AAILAII
+98 
-105 MSLIMTV
+105 
-112 LGMMAMKP
+112 
-120 LLGIMKTPDDIF
+120 
-132 KDAYAY
+132 Y
-138 IMVICGGIA
+138 I
-147 AQMLYNFL
+147 
-155 SSVLRALGNSKVPL
+155 
-169 YFLILAA
+169 
-176 LLNIV
+176 
-181 LDMVSDSNVE
+181 VSDSNIE

-305 QTKNSEKNKLS
+305 QTKDSEKNKIS

-383 QFQNM
+383 QLQNM

-396 YDGKE
+396 YDEKE

-434 KIAEIKFAYM
+434 KIAEIQFAYM
-444 DESKKSDMVTYYSE
+444 DESKKSDTVTYYSE

-473 FRLSETQIDTVLGN
+473 FRLSETQLDTVLGN

>member
-1 MKTLQKDLT
+1 MKKQWLT
-10 TGNPGKI
+10 
-17 IFNFTLP
+17 
-24 IFIGN
+24 IG
-29 VFQQFYSMADT
+29 
-40 IIVGKFVGTK
+40 ILCIGI
-50 ALAAVGSTGTIM
+50 L
-62 FLINGFILGM
+62 ILGGACFFLLKSDDSEKSDVESGNYQILDEITEDDVESVVVSNASGGYEADWNDDSVIIKDCDNIAIDSSAVKKIQNAVKGI
-72 TAGFTVLTAQK
+72 TAEKKVTDGKGRLNEFGLENDPVEVTVTGKGGKESLMI
-83 FGAGDMKAMRKTVGN
+83 GDEVPGQD
-98 AAILAII
+98 
-105 MSLIMTV
+105 SSQWYV
-112 LGMMAMKP
+112 LWKEEV
-120 LLGIMKTPDDIF
+120 
-132 KDAYAY
+132 Y
-138 IMVICGGIA
+138 I
-147 AQMLYNFL
+147 
-155 SSVLRALGNSKVPL
+155 
-169 YFLILAA
+169 
-176 LLNIV
+176 
-181 LDMVSDSNVE
+181 VSDSNVE

-277 EVAVLHPTA
+277 EVVVLHPTA

-305 QTKNSEKNKLS
+305 QTKNSEKNKIS
-316 ILVSNIDGAGNL
+316 ILVSNIDGEGNL

-383 QFQNM
+383 QLQNM

-396 YDGKE
+396 YDEKE

-417 EADEV
+417 EADAV

-434 KIAEIKFAYM
+434 KIAEIQFAYM
-444 DESKKSDMVTYYSE
+444 DESKKSDTVTYYSE

-473 FRLSETQIDTVLGN
+473 FRLSETQLDTVLGN

>member
-1 MKTLQKDLT
+1 MKKQWLT
-10 TGNPGKI
+10 
-17 IFNFTLP
+17 
-24 IFIGN
+24 IG
-29 VFQQFYSMADT
+29 
-40 IIVGKFVGTK
+40 ILCIGI
-50 ALAAVGSTGTIM
+50 L
-62 FLINGFILGM
+62 ILGGACFFLLKSDDSEKSDVESGNYQILDEITEDDVESVVVSNASGGYEADWNDDSVIIKDCDNIAIDSSAVKKIQNAIKGI
-72 TAGFTVLTAQK
+72 TAEKKVTDGKGRLNEFGLEDDPVEVTVTGKGEKESLMI
-83 FGAGDMKAMRKTVGN
+83 GDEVPGQD
-98 AAILAII
+98 
-105 MSLIMTV
+105 SSQWYV
-112 LGMMAMKP
+112 LWKEEV
-120 LLGIMKTPDDIF
+120 
-132 KDAYAY
+132 Y
-138 IMVICGGIA
+138 I
-147 AQMLYNFL
+147 
-155 SSVLRALGNSKVPL
+155 
-169 YFLILAA
+169 
-176 LLNIV
+176 
-181 LDMVSDSNVE
+181 VSDSNVE

-243 YQVDSYQLTAPINY
+243 YQVDSYQLTAPIDY
-257 PASAAVSEDI
+257 PASASVSEDI
-267 LPMFFGLKAQ
+267 LPIFFGLKAQ

-305 QTKNSEKNKLS
+305 QTKDSEKNKIS

-343 DISWLNLTVDTV
+343 DISWLNITVDTV

-370 LTITQGDGSSYQI
+370 LTITQGDESSYQI
-383 QFQNM
+383 QLQNM

-444 DESKKSDMVTYYSE
+444 DESKKSDTVTYYSE

-473 FRLSETQIDTVLGN
+473 FRLSETQLDTVLGN

>member
-1 MKTLQKDLT
+1 MKKQWLT
-10 TGNPGKI
+10 
-17 IFNFTLP
+17 
-24 IFIGN
+24 IG
-29 VFQQFYSMADT
+29 
-40 IIVGKFVGTK
+40 ILCIGI
-50 ALAAVGSTGTIM
+50 L
-62 FLINGFILGM
+62 ILG
-72 TAGFTVLTAQK
+72 
-83 FGAGDMKAMRKTVGN
+83 GACFF
-98 AAILAII
+98 
-105 MSLIMTV
+105 
-112 LGMMAMKP
+112 
-120 LLGIMKTPDDIF
+120 LLKPDDPEKSDAESGNYQILDEITEGDVESVVVSNASGGYEADWNDDSVII
-132 KDAYAY
+132 KDCDNIAIDSSAVKKIQNAIKGITAEKKVTDGKGRLNEFGLEDDPVEVTVTGKGEKESLMIGDEVPGQDSSQWYVLWKEEVY
-138 IMVICGGIA
+138 I
-147 AQMLYNFL
+147 
-155 SSVLRALGNSKVPL
+155 
-169 YFLILAA
+169 
-176 LLNIV
+176 
-181 LDMVSDSNVE
+181 VSDSNVE

-305 QTKNSEKNKLS
+305 QTKNSEKNKIS

-370 LTITQGDGSSYQI
+370 LTITQGDGNSYQI

-434 KIAEIKFAYM
+434 KIAEIKFVYM

>member
-1 MKTLQKDLT
+1 MKKQWLT
-10 TGNPGKI
+10 
-17 IFNFTLP
+17 
-24 IFIGN
+24 IG
-29 VFQQFYSMADT
+29 
-40 IIVGKFVGTK
+40 ILCIGI
-50 ALAAVGSTGTIM
+50 L
-62 FLINGFILGM
+62 ILG
-72 TAGFTVLTAQK
+72 
-83 FGAGDMKAMRKTVGN
+83 GACFF
-98 AAILAII
+98 
-105 MSLIMTV
+105 
-112 LGMMAMKP
+112 
-120 LLGIMKTPDDIF
+120 LLKPDDPEKSDAESGNYQILDEITEDDVESVVVSNASGGYEADWNDDSVII
-132 KDAYAY
+132 KDCNNIAIDSSAVKKIQNAIKGITAEKKVTDEKGRLNEFGLEDDPVEVTVTGKGEKESLMIGDEVPGQDSSQWYVLWKEEVY
-138 IMVICGGIA
+138 I
-147 AQMLYNFL
+147 
-155 SSVLRALGNSKVPL
+155 
-169 YFLILAA
+169 
-176 LLNIV
+176 
-181 LDMVSDSNVE
+181 VSDSNVE

-305 QTKNSEKNKLS
+305 QTKNSEKNKIS

-434 KIAEIKFAYM
+434 KIAEIKFVYM

>member
-1 MKTLQKDLT
+1 MKKQWLT
-10 TGNPGKI
+10 
-17 IFNFTLP
+17 
-24 IFIGN
+24 IG
-29 VFQQFYSMADT
+29 
-40 IIVGKFVGTK
+40 ILCVGI
-50 ALAAVGSTGTIM
+50 L
-62 FLINGFILGM
+62 ILGGACFFLLKSDDSEKSDIESGSYQILDEIAEDDVESVVVSNASGGYEADWNDDSVIIKDCDNIAIDSSAVKKIQNAVKGI
-72 TAGFTVLTAQK
+72 TAEKKVTDGKGRLNEFGLENDPVEVTVTGKGGKESLMI
-83 FGAGDMKAMRKTVGN
+83 GDEVPGQD
-98 AAILAII
+98 
-105 MSLIMTV
+105 SSQWYV
-112 LGMMAMKP
+112 LWKEEV
-120 LLGIMKTPDDIF
+120 
-132 KDAYAY
+132 Y
-138 IMVICGGIA
+138 I
-147 AQMLYNFL
+147 
-155 SSVLRALGNSKVPL
+155 
-169 YFLILAA
+169 
-176 LLNIV
+176 
-181 LDMVSDSNVE
+181 VSDSTVE

-294 DQPYRQVEIEY
+294 DRPYRQVEIEY
-305 QTKNSEKNKLS
+305 QTKDSEKNKIS

-383 QFQNM
+383 QLQNM

-396 YDGKE
+396 YDEKE

-434 KIAEIKFAYM
+434 KIAEIQFAYM
-444 DESKKSDMVTYYSE
+444 DESKKSDTVTYYSE

-473 FRLSETQIDTVLGN
+473 FRLSETQLDTVLGN

>member
-1 MKTLQKDLT
+1 MKKQWLT
-10 TGNPGKI
+10 
-17 IFNFTLP
+17 
-24 IFIGN
+24 IG
-29 VFQQFYSMADT
+29 
-40 IIVGKFVGTK
+40 ILCIGI
-50 ALAAVGSTGTIM
+50 L
-62 FLINGFILGM
+62 ILGGACFFLLKSDDSEKSDVESGNYQILDEITEDDVESVVVSNASGGYEADWNDDSVIIKDCDNIAIDSSAVKKIQNAIKGI
-72 TAGFTVLTAQK
+72 TAEKRVTDGKGRLNEFGLEDDPVEVTVTGKGEKESLMI
-83 FGAGDMKAMRKTVGN
+83 GDEVPGQD
-98 AAILAII
+98 
-105 MSLIMTV
+105 SSQWYV
-112 LGMMAMKP
+112 LWKEEV
-120 LLGIMKTPDDIF
+120 
-132 KDAYAY
+132 Y
-138 IMVICGGIA
+138 I
-147 AQMLYNFL
+147 
-155 SSVLRALGNSKVPL
+155 
-169 YFLILAA
+169 
-176 LLNIV
+176 
-181 LDMVSDSNVE
+181 VSDSTVE

-305 QTKNSEKNKLS
+305 QTKDSEKNKIS

-383 QFQNM
+383 QLQNM
-388 GTDNGKVL
+388 GTGNGKVL

-422 ILENLPDTSGMN
+422 ILENLPDASGMN
-434 KIAEIKFAYM
+434 KIAEIQFVYM
-444 DESKKSDMVTYYSE
+444 DESKKSDTVTYYSE